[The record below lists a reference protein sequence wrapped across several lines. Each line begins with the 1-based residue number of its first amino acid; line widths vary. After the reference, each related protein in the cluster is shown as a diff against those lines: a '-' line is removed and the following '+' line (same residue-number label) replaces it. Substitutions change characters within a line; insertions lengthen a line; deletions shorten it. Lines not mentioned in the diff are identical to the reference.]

1 MQNTMTE
8 TPKRGRPAT
17 GNAPMTS
24 TERQRASRAARKLQR
39 FESFPPVQISV
50 LLSPQASQAL
60 RMLINSDTSQKEII
74 EELLIDAYT
83 KMKSC

>member
-1 MQNTMTE
+1 MQTMTE

-17 GNAPMTS
+17 GKAMTA
-24 TERQRASRAARKLQR
+24 TERQRVSRAARKLQR
-39 FESFPPVQISV
+39 FESFPPVHLSV

-74 EELLIDAYT
+74 EKLLIDAYAE
-83 KMKSC
+83 MKA

>member
-1 MQNTMTE
+1 MQSTMTE

-17 GNAPMTS
+17 GKAPMTA

-39 FESFPPVQISV
+39 FESFPPVYLSV

-74 EELLIDAYT
+74 EKLLIDAYA
-83 KMKSC
+83 KMKA